1 MIPDVGT
8 LASAASRTTV
18 SPVAVVRAAGLPV
31 SAIDDL
37 EAHDT
42 VAALQEAAEHERAA
56 AALAVPLGERL
67 YRLVPELDKPL
78 RQAVV
83 KLRRDVHNGRIPRPT
98 VELPAELALDVA
110 RWTDLVRQGAARRT
124 AAGDHFAAESTR
136 AAKAM
141 RAHLGAPAVASG
153 LALASPEF
161 TERLLA
167 APLDDTPS
175 ARSVRSATAYLTR
188 VALKT
193 SPFSSLTTVGVTG
206 FSGLRTRV
214 TSSSRPHAL
223 ALLLACL
230 RVRRHAGRMTV
241 AALEGLCQVDGRWL
255 ATLPIRVVARRT
267 PLRVDEIT
275 GCGQY
280 ERLLADLPGEP
291 ELLAD
296 LFPDE
301 PGLARRLAEIGL
313 LQPVLPW
320 SIRSRDDFRELAA
333 WAEERFADLSEFTA
347 ATRALA
353 DREEIIASDPSP
365 ARRTASIT
373 QARTAVAD
381 AFAAL
386 GQPAPPWAAELPLFH
401 EAVAAPLCP
410 ELPAPVV
417 DDLAEIGRAL
427 VPHIWRNARYDE
439 LLRCFVLRHGRGAA
453 GVPVLDF
460 LYAFLTRSD
469 LGRVAGLLPRV
480 DLSVA
485 RDPARLHGT
494 GTLATASNA
503 VFFQVVAASAAEVA
517 AGAHTTVVN
526 AVHSGGLGLLG
537 RWAAVANGLDA
548 PLGEW
553 AQNLHP
559 GCRVY
564 QVTPHADWASL
575 QRPALGLPM
584 LHLPG
589 DLRHP
594 ETGTGL
600 AGLTLA
606 HDPASDTLQVSDH
619 DGPVAFGYTGA
630 VPQHLLGGIADL
642 VCLLSNPWL
651 TLGRVDRDR
660 LVSDED
666 SARYLPRLQ
675 SGRVVWARAR
685 WSFAADEVPRPDRAE
700 SPVEFFARLRVW
712 GEGHGL
718 PAEVFVTGVSRA
730 GGRVSKRKPQWLGFD
745 HPFSVWAAL
754 GVPDPEVSTLDF
766 VEALPARGGHW
777 VEGSDGERVAT
788 EFQGLVRHG

>member
-8 LASAASRTTV
+8 LAPAASRTTV
-18 SPVAVVRAAGLPV
+18 SPLVVVRAAGLPV

-37 EAHDT
+37 QAHDT
-42 VAALQEAAEHERAA
+42 VAALREATEHERAA
-56 AALAVPLGERL
+56 AALGVPLGERL
-67 YRLVPELDKPL
+67 YRLVPELDKPM

-83 KLRRDVHNGRIPRPT
+83 KLRRDIHNGRMPRP
-98 VELPAELALDVA
+98 VMGLPAELANDVA
-110 RWTDLVRQGAARRT
+110 RWTELVRQAAARRT
-124 AAGDHFAAESTR
+124 AAGDHFAAEAAL

-161 TERLLA
+161 TQRLLA

-206 FSGLRTRV
+206 FSGHRTRV

-230 RVRRHAGRMTV
+230 RERRLAGRVTV
-241 AALEGLCQVDGRWL
+241 AAPDGLCQVDRRWL
-255 ATLPIRVVARRT
+255 ATLPVRVVARRT
-267 PLRVDEIT
+267 PLRVDEVT

-280 ERLLADLPGEP
+280 DWLLATLPGGP
-291 ELLAD
+291 ELLGD
-296 LFPDE
+296 LFPGRPE
-301 PGLARRLAEIGL
+301 LARRLAEIGL

-320 SIRSRDDFRELAA
+320 STRSRDDFRELAA
-333 WAEERFADLSEFTA
+333 WAEERFADLPEFTA

-353 DREEIIASDPSP
+353 EQEEIIASEP
-365 ARRTASIT
+365 APLRRTAAIT
-373 QARTAVAD
+373 QAREAVAD
-381 AFAAL
+381 AFSAL
-386 GQPAPPWAAELPLFH
+386 GRPAPAWAGELPLFH
-401 EAVAAPLCP
+401 EVVAAPLCP

-427 VPHIWRNARYDE
+427 VPHIWRDARYGE
-439 LLRCFVLRHGRGAA
+439 LVRCFVLRHGRGSV

-469 LGRVAGLLPRV
+469 LGRLAGLLPQV
-480 DLSVA
+480 DPAIA
-485 RDPARLHGT
+485 RDAARLRGT

-503 VFFQVVAASAAEVA
+503 VFFQVAAACAADVV

-526 AVHSGGLGLLG
+526 AVHTGGLGLLG
-537 RWAAVANGLDA
+537 RWAAVTDRLDA
-548 PLGEW
+548 PLDEW
-553 AQNLHP
+553 TQNLHP

-575 QRPALGLPM
+575 QRPALGLPV

-594 ETGTGL
+594 EAGTGL
-600 AGLTLA
+600 AALTLA
-606 HDPASDTLQVSDH
+606 HDPVSDTLQVSDQ

-630 VPQHLLGGIADL
+630 VPQHLLSGIADL

-651 TLGRVDRDR
+651 TLGRVNRDR
-660 LVSDED
+660 LQSDED

-685 WSFAADEVPRPDRAE
+685 WSFAADEVPRPGRAE
-700 SPVEFFARLRVW
+700 SPVEFFTRLRAW
-712 GEGHGL
+712 REGHGL

-754 GVPDPEVSTLDF
+754 GVPDPDVSTVDF
-766 VEALPARGGHW
+766 AEALPARGGHW
-777 VEGSDGERVAT
+777 VESSGGERMAT